1 MKTIYKILKPFRTL
15 LILVI
20 LFCSV
25 SITAQSQVET
35 TVFTD
40 DFSGSNLS
48 GGTPAVTYS
57 FLKQVISGTEPF
69 DAFYNSGMFRIPG
82 IKSSVFRNGVFG
94 NLSAFSAPFNAKLSE
109 IEADS
114 IVWTFNFRAN
124 RETTNGYNDAEFGI
138 ATILLSDA
146 ASYSSANGY
155 AVICY
160 GSTSANRSFRLAK
173 FTNGLDA
180 TSKFTDIINV
190 FTGGANLYPSIRVTY
205 IKSTSTWKFYA
216 RNDGSSFADPKNG
229 TFTYFG
235 SAVDNTFINNS
246 MSHFGFFINCKS
258 YTSDTNM
265 DVDNFS
271 VRTYHTDTA
280 SGLDRLGNINKR
292 YRISMVEEGVKIKT
306 ISAKVTIYD
315 ITGREKSTV
324 NVAEEANLIIKEKG
338 IYLLKIE
345 LPDAVTAV
353 DKIIIQ

>member
-1 MKTIYKILKPFRTL
+1 MKTNYKILKSFRTTL
-15 LILVI
+15 VLVI
-20 LFCSV
+20 LFFSV
-25 SITAQSQVET
+25 FITAQSQVET

-48 GGTPAVTYS
+48 GGTPAVTYTL
-57 FLKQVISGTEPF
+57 LKQVISGTEPS
-69 DAFYNSGMFRIPG
+69 DAFHNSGMLRVPG

-94 NLSAFSAPFNAKLSE
+94 NLSAFSAPFTSKLSDL
-109 IEADS
+109 EADS

-124 RETTNGYNDAEFGI
+124 RETTNGYNDADFGI
-138 ATILLSDA
+138 AAILLSDA
-146 ASYSSANGY
+146 VSYSSANGY

-160 GSTSANRSFRLAK
+160 GSTSANRSYRLAK

-180 TSKFTDIINV
+180 TSKFTDIINL

-246 MSHFGFFINCKS
+246 MSHFGFLLNCKS
-258 YTSDTNM
+258 YSTDTNM
-265 DVDNFS
+265 DVDNFT

-280 SGLDRLGNINKR
+280 SGLNRLGNINKR
-292 YRISMVEEGVKIKT
+292 YRLSMVDDGVNIKT
-306 ISAKVTIYD
+306 ISAKVSIYD
-315 ITGREKSTV
+315 ITGKEKNTV
-324 NVAEEANLIIKEKG
+324 NVAEEANLTIKEKG

-353 DKIIIQ
+353 EKIVIQ